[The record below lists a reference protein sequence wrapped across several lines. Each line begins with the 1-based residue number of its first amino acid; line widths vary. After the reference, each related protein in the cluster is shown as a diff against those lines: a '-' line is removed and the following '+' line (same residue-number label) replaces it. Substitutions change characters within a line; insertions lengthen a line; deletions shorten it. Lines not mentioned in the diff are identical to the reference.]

1 VTEVPE
7 HLLRRSKDARARAAG
22 GGGGGEGSDT
32 PATPGEAPGTGA
44 AASAVEPA
52 GGAAVA
58 PAAAA
63 AAPAEPAT
71 PVPPYV
77 AAALRRP
84 KVPKYGIA
92 VLAALPVWALIY
104 AGALVKTAPADPV
117 FEEGRGIYQAQCSG
131 CHGPNGTDGQ
141 TGRPL
146 NQVTSV
152 FPDVADH
159 VAWIENGSPGAGTPY
174 GDEAVGRVSGSDGYT
189 TPMPGFKDDLTAEQI
204 AAVAYYE
211 RVEFGGQEPTAPG
224 AEGAEGAT
232 SSGGEGH

>member
-7 HLLRRSKDARARAAG
+7 HLLRRSKDARSRAA
-22 GGGGGEGSDT
+22 GGGGEGSDP

-44 AASAVEPA
+44 AASAAEPA

-63 AAPAEPAT
+63 AAPAEPAK

-117 FEEGRGIYQAQCSG
+117 FDEGQAVYQDLCSG
-131 CHGPNGTDGQ
+131 CHGAGGEGG

-146 NQVTSV
+146 NEVVEV
-152 FPDVADH
+152 FPDAADH
-159 VAWIENGSPGAGTPY
+159 VAWIENGSPEAGTPY
-174 GDEAVGRVSGSDGYT
+174 GDPGKGRISGSDGYT

-224 AEGAEGAT
+224 AEGAEGST

>member
-22 GGGGGEGSDT
+22 GGGEGSDT
-32 PATPGEAPGTGA
+32 PAAPGEAPGTGA

-63 AAPAEPAT
+63 AAPA
-71 PVPPYV
+71 
-77 AAALRRP
+77 
-84 KVPKYGIA
+84 KYGIA

-117 FEEGRGIYQAQCSG
+117 FDEGQAVYQDLCSN
-131 CHGPNGTDGQ
+131 CHGAGGEGG

-146 NQVTSV
+146 NEVVEV
-152 FPDVADH
+152 FPDAADH
-159 VAWIENGSPGAGTPY
+159 VAWIENGSPEAGTPY
-174 GDEAVGRVSGSDGYT
+174 GDPGKGRISGSGGYT
-189 TPMPGFKDDLTAEQI
+189 TPMPSFKDDLTAEQI

-224 AEGAEGAT
+224 AEGAEGST